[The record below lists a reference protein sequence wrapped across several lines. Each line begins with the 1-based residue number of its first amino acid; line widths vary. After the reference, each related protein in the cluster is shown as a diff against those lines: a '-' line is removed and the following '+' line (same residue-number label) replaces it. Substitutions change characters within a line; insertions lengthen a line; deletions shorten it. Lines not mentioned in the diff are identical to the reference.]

1 MNEITS
7 ALKVANVAFKTVR
20 VMNFAKKAVAAGAVV
35 VCGWL
40 AFKFWRSK

>member
-1 MNEITS
+1 MNEITN

-20 VMNFAKKAVAAGAVV
+20 VMDLAKKAVVAGAVV
-35 VCGWL
+35 ACGWL